1 MLLECEEQ
9 VDGLRPFEEISRVVK
24 QACQIKKDDPAK
36 YYKALKKIG
45 KGSFGTIFKVKRLSD
60 GRMFAL
66 KRTDP

>member
-1 MLLECEEQ
+1 M
-9 VDGLRPFEEISRVVK
+9 VK

-60 GRMFAL
+60 GRKFAL